1 MKLGFIGTG
10 QIAKATIIGICT
22 SRISFQKII
31 VSPRNRNIAQKLK
44 KRFKKV
50 YIAKNNQ
57 EVVDKCNW
65 IFLSVTPK
73 VGEKILPKLNY
84 RSSQTIINFISTI
97 GNSQLKKYVKVKAK
111 IVRALPL
118 PPIALRKGP
127 IPICPANK
135 KVKFFFNHLGTAVEV
150 SDEKLFTNFW
160 CMTAMMAP
168 YYEMLNTLSKWLSSK
183 GLKKSD
189 TQKYI
194 TSLFLAMSE
203 DAVVNSKKDLKI
215 LIKNSQTPGGL
226 NEQALNKLKKLGFYK
241 LLNKTSNNVLKRL
254 KKV

>member
-10 QIAKATIIGICT
+10 QIAKATILGILGSNLKIDRIYISQRNNNI
-22 SRISFQKII
+22 SRQLSKKSKR
-31 VSPRNRNIAQKLK
+31 VSILK
-44 KRFKKV
+44 E
-50 YIAKNNQ
+50 NQ
-57 EVVDKCNW
+57 EIINKSNW
-65 IFLSVTPK
+65 VFLSVTPN
-73 VGEKILPKLNY
+73 VGDKILKNLKFK
-84 RSSQTIINFISTI
+84 SSQTIINFISTI
-97 GNSQLKKYVKVKAK
+97 GNSQLKKYIKVKAK

-135 KVKFFFNHLGTAVEV
+135 KVKFFFNHLGTAVEI

-168 YYEMLNTLSKWLSSK
+168 YYEMLNTLSKWLSSR
-183 GLKKSD
+183 GLKKTD

-203 DAVVNSKKDLKI
+203 DALVNSKKDLKI
-215 LIKNSQTPGGL
+215 LIRNSQTPGGL
-226 NEQALNKLKKLGFYK
+226 NAQALNKLRKLGFYK
-241 LLNKTSNNVLKRL
+241 LLNITADNILKRL